1 MACFLSL
8 QASRS
13 PAWLHLED
21 VLVTRWTPVPALSGV
36 RSVWFSFK
44 NAASQQAGSLR
55 EDPRGPAEAAVGLV
69 KARGLVSSHLR
80 RALLE
85 ARLTGGAR
93 RSLPRGP
100 FDGQRLPAPCEPPP
114 RAQRLSSCPH
124 AALHCRT
131 RAHRMWD
138 PGPPTLHSSLLLLAC
153 FARGLGKAHAPAPV
167 SRGSVGF
174 PCFPRPGFKSGHGQ
188 KPRTSVRPRL
198 PPVSTAAL
206 AVAGP
211 RPKGAA
217 SRVLF
222 RFVAL

>member
-44 NAASQQAGSLR
+44 NAESQQAGSLR

-69 KARGLVSSHLR
+69 KARGLVSLHLR

-85 ARLTGGAR
+85 ARPTGGAR

-131 RAHRMWD
+131 RAHRRWD

-167 SRGSVGF
+167 SRGPVGF
-174 PCFPRPGFKSGHGQ
+174 PCFPRPGFESGHGQ